1 MSVVSEK
8 NLYKLLYL
16 LFFIW
21 PVLGLIYTYKYI
33 NTKAGKSF
41 YVLFFALIGFTYTI
55 GNTGYDTY
63 AYYTWF
69 QEQSLLSFG
78 DYFSEIIRRF
88 SIRSLKPEIFQYSI
102 EFWVSRVTNSSNV
115 YFCVLSTILGVA
127 VVKNLTVLTDLYN
140 RNKTLYGL
148 LFIIF
153 LIVLLSP
160 LRIASF
166 RHYFASLVF
175 IYSAYQV
182 IVNKDKRYL
191 LGIISTIFIHIGF
204 SIGILLFFL
213 YYLIGNRIIIYVMLV
228 GLSYQLSDSLITIV
242 VENTDFFSGDFKT
255 KAAAYSYE
263 GFIKETQKSQQDALF
278 LLRVFVEWTRYYFV
292 IFTSY
297 WFLRIKNMDE
307 GSKGLFYLS
316 LIFFSFSILTQEI
329 IAISN
334 RFSVVY
340 FMLCCIYFV
349 RIFSVFRPKKNL
361 IFTIATYFILTINFL
376 VIGRQTAEFINASI
390 LLPLLPVQLFVESE
404 LLLLDILDFFRS

>member
-1 MSVVSEK
+1 MREVSER
-8 NLYKLLYL
+8 NLYKYLYL

-41 YVLFFALIGFTYTI
+41 YVFFFALIGFTYTI

-88 SIRSLKPEIFQYSI
+88 SIRSFKPEIFQYSV

-127 VVKNLTVLTDLYN
+127 IVKNLTILTDLYN

-153 LIVLLSP
+153 LIVLVSP

-182 IVNKDKRYL
+182 IIHKDKRYL
-191 LGIISTIFIHIGF
+191 FGIISTIFIHIGF

-213 YYLIGNRIIIYVMLV
+213 YYLIGNRILVYLALV
-228 GLSYQLSDSLITIV
+228 GLSYQLSDSLISTII
-242 VENTDFFSGDFKT
+242 ENTDFFSGDFKT

-263 GFIKETQKSQQDALF
+263 GFIKETQKAQKEGIF
-278 LLRVFVEWTRYYFV
+278 LLRIFVEWTRYYFLV
-292 IFTSY
+292 FTVFWY
-297 WFLRIKNMDE
+297 VKIKNMDE
-307 GSKGLFYLS
+307 GSKGLFFLS
-316 LIFFSFSILTQEI
+316 LIFFSFTILTQDI

-340 FMLCCIYFV
+340 FMLCCVYFIRV
-349 RIFSVFRPKKNL
+349 FSVYIPKKNF
-361 IFTIATYFILTINFL
+361 IFTVCTIFILSINFL
-376 VIGRQTAEFINASI
+376 VIGRQTAEFINASF
-390 LLPLLPVQLFVESE
+390 LLPLLPVQLFVDSE
-404 LLLLDILDFFRS
+404 LLILDILDFFRS